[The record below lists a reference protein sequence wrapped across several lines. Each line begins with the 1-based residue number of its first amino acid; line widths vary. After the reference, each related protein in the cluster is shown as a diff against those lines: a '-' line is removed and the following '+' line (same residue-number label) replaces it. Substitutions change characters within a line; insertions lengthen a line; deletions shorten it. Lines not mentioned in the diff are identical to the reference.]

1 MKTELKVAAPKKSL
15 FKSYIFGITDHSG
28 ERYQT
33 ILGYFWPELVTAF
46 LVGSVLNL
54 IDASMIGHLKSTT
67 MYATQGVALT
77 IILFL
82 NKMAEGLSVGTVIL
96 CGQYNGMRRFEAVG
110 RAAMSA
116 FWVTIVVGGVIAG
129 SLYLGA
135 GTLFSFLH
143 VPDKMAIAGTA
154 FMRLRVVS
162 VFLFFIYMALI
173 GFLRGVKNTRAP
185 MVFFLIG
192 GLTFLFFDYVLIFGH
207 LGFPA
212 LGLMGSAIASI
223 IQNAVM
229 LGVALGYILYDRHM
243 RQYSIE
249 TLKSFDLPAALDIVR
264 LSCPIILDKALLA
277 AAKIWLV
284 RLIAPMG
291 KVALASFSV
300 IRDMEQ
306 FAFVPAVAFAS
317 VITLLVSND
326 YGAGN
331 WTGIKSNI
339 KKVLFMASG
348 LVFAI
353 LLTFALCPEYVIG
366 LFDTKGSFVLFAA
379 TVFPLISVMVLFDL
393 LQVILAGALRG
404 AANVRVVMVTRL
416 MVCAGIFMPL
426 SYWFSVLP
434 ISNILVK
441 FTLIYGSFYL
451 ADGVMSIV
459 YVWWFRRDA
468 WRSSATSYK
477 GAVDGTH
484 NNRERDFTS
493 EQPGAH

>member
-1 MKTELKVAAPKKSL
+1 MEKKAQKKSL
-15 FKSYIFGITDHSG
+15 VSSYIAGITDHAG

-46 LVGSVLNL
+46 LVSSVLNI

-67 MYATQGVALT
+67 MYATLGVAAT
-77 IILFL
+77 IFLFL

-96 CGQYNGMRRFEAVG
+96 CGQRNGMRNYAGVG

-116 FWVTIVVGGVIAG
+116 FWVTIVVGGVI
-129 SLYLGA
+129 STFLYFGA
-135 GTLFSFLH
+135 GMLFNFLH
-143 VPDKMAIAGTA
+143 VPDKMVVAGTA
-154 FMRLRVVS
+154 FVRLRVVS
-162 VFLFFIYMALI
+162 VFLFFVYMALI
-173 GFLRGVKNTRAP
+173 GFLRGIKNTRAP
-185 MVFFLIG
+185 MFFFILG
-192 GLTFLFFDYVLIFGH
+192 GVTFVFFDYVLIFGH
-207 LGFPA
+207 FGFPA
-212 LGLMGSAIASI
+212 LELMGSAVASI
-223 IQNAVM
+223 IQNFVM
-229 LGVALGYILYDRHM
+229 LVAMVIYILRDRHM

-249 TLKSFDLPAALDIVR
+249 FFRSFDLRAARDIVK
-264 LSCPIILDKALLA
+264 LSCPVILDKALLA

-291 KVALASFSV
+291 KVALASFAV

-331 WTGIKSNI
+331 WLGIKSNV

-348 LVFAI
+348 LVFTI
-353 LLTFALCPEYVIG
+353 LLCFAICPEVVIG
-366 LFDTKGSFVLFAA
+366 FFDAKGAFVLFAA
-379 TVFPLISVMVLFDL
+379 TVFPAISVMVLFDL

-404 AANVRVVMVTRL
+404 AANVRVVLLTRL
-416 MVCAGIFMPL
+416 LVCLGVFVPL

-451 ADGVMSIV
+451 SDGVMSVV
-459 YVWWFRRDA
+459 YIWWFRRDS
-468 WRSSATSYK
+468 WRSSAISYK
-477 GAVDGTH
+477 GAVDGTY
-484 NNRERDFTS
+484 NRERDNTS
-493 EQPGAH
+493 CQPGAH

>member
-1 MKTELKVAAPKKSL
+1 MKNKSQKKSL
-15 FKSYIFGITDHSG
+15 LTSYLSGITDNAG

-46 LVGSVLNL
+46 LVSSVLNL

-77 IILFL
+77 IVLFL
-82 NKMAEGLSVGTVIL
+82 NKMAEGLSVGTVIA
-96 CGQYNGMRRFEAVG
+96 CGQYNGMRRFADVG

-116 FWVTIVVGGVIAG
+116 FWVTIVVGGVIAA

-135 GTLFSFLH
+135 GSIFIFLQ
-143 VPDKMAIAGTA
+143 VPDKMALVGAA

-192 GLTFLFFDYVLIFGH
+192 GVTFIFFDYALIFGRF
-207 LGFPA
+207 GFPA
-212 LGLMGSAIASI
+212 LELMGSAVASI

-229 LGVALGYILYDRHM
+229 LAVALGYILYDKHM
-243 RQYSIE
+243 RKYSIE
-249 TLKSFDLPAALDIVR
+249 MFKSFDLRATVEIIK

-326 YGAGN
+326 YGAAN
-331 WTGIKSNI
+331 WLGIKSNI

-353 LLTFALCPEYVIG
+353 LLCFAIFPEFFIQ

-379 TVFPLISVMVLFDL
+379 TVFPVISVMVLFDL

-416 MVCAGIFMPL
+416 IVCLCIFMPL

-477 GAVDGTH
+477 GAVNGTY
-484 NNRERDFTS
+484 NRERDFAS
-493 EQPGAH
+493 KQPGAH